1 MTTFMSFHPDIELS
15 RGKCAQIAG
24 CSLCLQAMAGP
35 SEIFVFKDALIVLGT
50 AAVVAPVVHRLK
62 ISPVLGFLVVGA
74 ALGPFGLGR
83 LAEHSRAIAWLTVT
97 GERQIAFI
105 ADLGIVFL
113 LFFIGLELSM
123 RRLITMRRLV
133 FGLGGLQSTL
143 STVVISLAAVWLGQP
158 PAAALIIGACLA
170 LSSTAIVMEL
180 LSGQRRMMS
189 TTGRTSF
196 AILLAQDLAV
206 VPLLFLISAL
216 GGHSEGNVAQGIV
229 IALIEAVVAIG
240 IIALVGRLVLK
251 PLFRLAASTD
261 NPEFFMAA
269 TLLIAVGSG
278 VIAAYAGLSMA
289 LGAFIAGLLLAETE
303 YRRAVEA
310 MIDPFRGLLLGVFF
324 FSVGMHID
332 LSFIWREPLLVI
344 GGFAAMMIAKS
355 VLIAP
360 LCRLFGVPW
369 AASVETALL
378 LAPGGEFAFIGIG
391 LATQFGLIDAGIAA
405 ALLAVV
411 SLTMATLPFVSLIAR
426 RAAQRVARDAPAT
439 ALPPDD
445 HAKRVIV
452 VGHGRVG
459 QLVCDML
466 DRHQIPYIAADRD
479 APRVERW
486 RKLGR
491 PVYFG
496 DASNPLFLQR
506 CGIDEAVGVIVTID
520 TAAVDDVVRA
530 VRARRPDVMIVARA
544 HDAQHAR
551 HLYTLAVTD
560 TVPETIEASLQLA
573 ESALVGIGVPMGLVI
588 ASIHERREQFR
599 HELQAAAG
607 GTASMTEQIRRARR
621 DRAAKT

>member
-1 MTTFMSFHPDIELS
+1 
-15 RGKCAQIAG
+15 
-24 CSLCLQAMAGP
+24 MAG
-35 SEIFVFKDALIVLGT
+35 SSVIYVFKDALIVLGT

-74 ALGPFGLGR
+74 ALGPHGLGQ
-83 LAEHSRAIAWLTVT
+83 LADYSRAIDWLTVT

-123 RRLITMRRLV
+123 RRMITMRRLV
-133 FGLGGLQSTL
+133 FGLGGLQVVL
-143 STVVISLAAVWLGQP
+143 SALAISLAAFWLGQP
-158 PAAALIIGACLA
+158 AAAALIIGTCLA

-216 GGHSEGNVAQGIV
+216 GGHSEGSVVQGVIV
-229 IALIEAVVAIG
+229 AVVEAIVAVAV
-240 IIALVGRLVLK
+240 IALVGRVVLK

-278 VIAAYAGLSMA
+278 VIAAFAGLSMA

-310 MIDPFRGLLLGVFF
+310 MIAPFRGLLLGVFF

-332 LSFIWREPLLVI
+332 LSFIWREPVLVI
-344 GGFAAMMIAKS
+344 GGFIAIMVAKTALL
-355 VLIAP
+355 VP

-369 AASVETALL
+369 AASVETSLL

-391 LATQFGLIDAGIAA
+391 LAVQFGLVDSGIAA
-405 ALLAVV
+405 GVLAVV
-411 SLTMATLPFVSLIAR
+411 SLTMGALPFVSLLAS
-426 RAAQRVARDAPAT
+426 RAAQRVARQVTGDAPAT
-439 ALPPDD
+439 QLPPSD

-466 DRHQIPYIAADRD
+466 DKHEISYIVADRD
-479 APRVERW
+479 AARVERW

-491 PVYFG
+491 AIYFG
-496 DASNPLFLQR
+496 DASNALFLQR
-506 CGIDEAVGVIVTID
+506 CGIDEATAVIVTID

-530 VRARRPDVMIVARA
+530 VRARRSDVMIVARA

-573 ESALVGIGVPMGLVI
+573 ESALVGLGVPMGLVI
-588 ASIHERREQFR
+588 ASIHERRELVR
-599 HELQAAAG
+599 SELQAAAG
-607 GTASMTEQIRRARR
+607 ATASMTDQIRRARR
-621 DRAAKT
+621 DKVAKP

>member
-1 MTTFMSFHPDIELS
+1 
-15 RGKCAQIAG
+15 
-24 CSLCLQAMAGP
+24 MAGP
-35 SEIFVFKDALIVLGT
+35 ADIYAFKDALIVLGT

-74 ALGPFGLGR
+74 ALGPHGLGR
-83 LAEHSRAIAWLTVT
+83 LADYSRAIDWLTVT
-97 GERQIAFI
+97 GEKQIAFI

-123 RRLITMRRLV
+123 RRMITMRRLV
-133 FGLGGLQSTL
+133 FGLGGLQVVL
-143 STVVISLAAVWLGQP
+143 SALAISLAAFWLGQP
-158 PAAALIIGACLA
+158 AAAALIIGTCLA

-206 VPLLFLISAL
+206 VPLLFLVSAL
-216 GGHSEGNVAQGIV
+216 GGHSEGSIVQGV
-229 IALIEAVVAIG
+229 VVAVVEALLAIAV
-240 IIALVGRLVLK
+240 IALVGRVILK
-251 PLFRLAASTD
+251 PLFRLSASTD

-278 VIAAYAGLSMA
+278 VIAAFAGLSMA

-332 LSFIWREPLLVI
+332 LSFIWREPVLVL
-344 GGFAAMMIAKS
+344 GGFAAMM
-355 VLIAP
+355 VLKTALLVP
-360 LCRLFGVPW
+360 LCRLFGISW
-369 AASVETALL
+369 AASVETGLL

-391 LATQFGLIDAGIAA
+391 LAAQLGLVDPGVAAGV
-405 ALLAVV
+405 LAVV
-411 SLTMATLPFVSLIAR
+411 SLTMGTLPFVSLFAR
-426 RAAQRVARDAPAT
+426 RAAQRVAQQVTGDAPAT
-439 ALPPDD
+439 QLPPSD
-445 HAKRVIV
+445 HARRVIV

-459 QLVCDML
+459 QLVCDQL
-466 DRHQIPYIAADRD
+466 EKHGISYIAADRD
-479 APRVERW
+479 AARVERW

-496 DASNPLFLQR
+496 DASNALFLQR
-506 CGIDEAVGVIVTID
+506 CGIDEATGVIVTLD

-530 VRARRPDVMIVARA
+530 VRARRTDVMIVARA
-544 HDAQHAR
+544 HDAEHAR

-560 TVPETIEASLQLA
+560 AVPETIEASLQLA
-573 ESALVGIGVPMGLVI
+573 ESALVGLGVPMGLVI
-588 ASIHERREQFR
+588 ASIHERREQVR
-599 HELQAAAG
+599 NELQAAAG

-621 DRAAKT
+621 DKVGKP

>member
-1 MTTFMSFHPDIELS
+1 
-15 RGKCAQIAG
+15 
-24 CSLCLQAMAGP
+24 MAGP
-35 SEIFVFKDALIVLGT
+35 SEIFAFKDALIILGT
-50 AAVVAPVVHRLK
+50 AAVVAPVVQRLK

-133 FGLGGLQSTL
+133 FGLGGLQCFISTL
-143 STVVISLAAVWLGQP
+143 AISLAALWFGQP
-158 PAAALIIGACLA
+158 ADAALIIGACLA

-180 LSGQRRMMS
+180 LSGQRRMTS

-216 GGHSEGNVAQGIV
+216 GGHSEGHVIQGIV
-229 IALIEAVVAIG
+229 IALFEAVLAVG
-240 IIALVGRLVLK
+240 IIAVVGRVVLK

-344 GGFAAMMIAKS
+344 GGFAAMMVVKS
-355 VLIAP
+355 VLLLP

-369 AASVETALL
+369 AASVETSLL

-391 LATQFGLIDAGIAA
+391 LATTYGLIDGGVSAG
-405 ALLAVV
+405 LLAVV
-411 SLTMATLPFVSLIAR
+411 SLTMGTLPFVSLFAR
-426 RAAQRVARDAPAT
+426 RAAQRVADGIASEAPAT

-466 DRHQIPYIAADRD
+466 DKHEIAYVAADRD
-479 APRVERW
+479 AQRVERW

-506 CGIDEAVGVIVTID
+506 CGIDEATGVIVTID

-530 VRARRPDVMIVARA
+530 VRSRRPDVMIVARA

-573 ESALVGIGVPMGLVI
+573 ESALVGLGVPMGLVI
-588 ASIHERREQFR
+588 ASIHERRELVR

-621 DRAAKT
+621 DRTAKP

>member
-1 MTTFMSFHPDIELS
+1 
-15 RGKCAQIAG
+15 
-24 CSLCLQAMAGP
+24 MAGP
-35 SEIFVFKDALIVLGT
+35 SDIYVFKDALIVLGT

-83 LAEHSRAIAWLTVT
+83 LADYSRAIDWLTVT

-123 RRLITMRRLV
+123 RRMITMRRLV
-133 FGLGGLQSTL
+133 FGLGGLQVVL
-143 STVVISLAAVWLGQP
+143 SAFVISLAIYWLGQP
-158 PAAALIIGACLA
+158 AAAALIIGTCLA

-216 GGHSEGNVAQGIV
+216 GGHSEGSVIQGVIVAVVEAVLAVAV
-229 IALIEAVVAIG
+229 IAV
-240 IIALVGRLVLK
+240 VGRLVLK

-278 VIAAYAGLSMA
+278 VIAAFAGLSMA

-332 LSFIWREPLLVI
+332 LSFIWREPVLVI
-344 GGFAAMMIAKS
+344 GGFLAMMIAKTLLL
-355 VLIAP
+355 VP
-360 LCRLFGVPW
+360 LCRFFGVPW
-369 AASVETALL
+369 AASVETSLL

-391 LATQFGLIDAGIAA
+391 LATQFGLVQPGIAA
-405 ALLAVV
+405 GVLAVV
-411 SLTMATLPFVSLIAR
+411 SLTMGTLPFVSLFAR
-426 RAAQRVARDAPAT
+426 RAAQRVAKQVTGDAPAT
-439 ALPPDD
+439 PLPTAD

-459 QLVCDML
+459 QLVCDLL
-466 DRHQIPYIAADRD
+466 DKHEISYIAADHD
-479 APRVERW
+479 AVRVERW

-496 DASNPLFLQR
+496 DASNSLFLQR
-506 CGIDEAVGVIVTID
+506 CGIDEATGVIVTID

-573 ESALVGIGVPMGLVI
+573 ESALVGLGVPMGLVI
-588 ASIHERREQFR
+588 ASIHERREQVR
-599 HELQAAAG
+599 NELQAAAG
-607 GTASMTEQIRRARR
+607 GMGSMTARIRDARR
-621 DRAAKT
+621 EKAAKP

>member
-1 MTTFMSFHPDIELS
+1 MLP
-15 RGKCAQIAG
+15 
-24 CSLCLQAMAGP
+24 AMAGS
-35 SEIFVFKDALIVLGT
+35 SEIFVFKDALIILGT

-62 ISPVLGFLVVGA
+62 ISPVLGFFAVGA
-74 ALGPFGLGR
+74 ALGPHGLGR
-83 LAEHSRAIAWLTVT
+83 LAEYSRAIDWLTVT
-97 GERQIAFI
+97 GEKQIAFI

-133 FGLGGLQSTL
+133 FGLGGLQALVTML
-143 STVVISLAAVWLGQP
+143 VISFGALWFGQP
-158 PAAALIIGACLA
+158 PAAVLIIGACLA
-170 LSSTAIVMEL
+170 LSSTALVMEV

-206 VPLLFLISAL
+206 VPLLFLIGAL
-216 GGHSEGNVAQGIV
+216 GRAADSTSVAQGVV
-229 IALIEAVVAIG
+229 IALVEAAVAIVVIAVV
-240 IIALVGRLVLK
+240 GRVVLK
-251 PLFRLAASTD
+251 PLFKLAAGTD

-289 LGAFIAGLLLAETE
+289 LGAFVAGLLLAETE

-332 LSFIWREPLLVI
+332 LGFIWREPLLVL
-344 GGFAAMMIAKS
+344 GGFLAMMAVKS
-355 VLIAP
+355 VLLTP

-369 AASVETALL
+369 GASVETGLL

-391 LATQFGLIDAGIAA
+391 LAVQFGLIAADVSAGI
-405 ALLAVV
+405 LAVV
-411 SLTMATLPFVSLIAR
+411 SLSMATLPFVALLAR
-426 RAAQRVARDAPAT
+426 RAGHYFAREASSDPLVT
-439 ALPPDD
+439 VLPPED
-445 HAKRVIV
+445 HAKRVLV

-459 QLVCDML
+459 QLVCGL
-466 DRHQIPYIAADRD
+466 LEEHSIPYIAADRD
-479 APRVERW
+479 TALVGRW

-491 PVYFG
+491 PIYYG

-506 CGIDEAVGVIVTID
+506 CGIDEATGVIVTLD
-520 TAAVDDVVRA
+520 TSAVDDVVRA
-530 VRARRPDVMIVARA
+530 VRARRSDVMIVARA

-551 HLYTLAVTD
+551 HLYTLKVTD

-573 ESALVGIGVPMGLVI
+573 ESALVGLGVPMGLVI
-588 ASIHERREQFR
+588 ASIHERRETVR
-599 HELQAAAG
+599 RELQAAAG
-607 GTASMTEQIRRARR
+607 SASSITDQIRQARR
-621 DRAAKT
+621 DRASKS

>member
-1 MTTFMSFHPDIELS
+1 
-15 RGKCAQIAG
+15 
-24 CSLCLQAMAGP
+24 MAGP
-35 SEIFVFKDALIVLGT
+35 SDIYVFKDALIVLGT

-74 ALGPFGLGR
+74 ALGPHGLGR
-83 LAEHSRAIAWLTVT
+83 LADYSRAIDWLTVT

-123 RRLITMRRLV
+123 RRMITMRRLV
-133 FGLGGLQSTL
+133 FGLGGLQVIL
-143 STVVISLAAVWLGQP
+143 SALAISGAAFWLGQP
-158 PAAALIIGACLA
+158 AAAALIIGTCLA

-216 GGHSEGNVAQGIV
+216 GGHSEGAVIQGVIV
-229 IALIEAVVAIG
+229 AVVEAIVAVAV
-240 IIALVGRLVLK
+240 IALVGRVVLK

-278 VIAAYAGLSMA
+278 VIAAFAGLSMA

-332 LSFIWREPLLVI
+332 LSFIWREPVLVI
-344 GGFAAMMIAKS
+344 GGFMAMMVAKTA
-355 VLIAP
+355 LLLP

-369 AASVETALL
+369 AASVETSLL

-391 LATQFGLIDAGIAA
+391 LAVQFGLVDAGVAA
-405 ALLAVV
+405 GVLAVV
-411 SLTMATLPFVSLIAR
+411 SLTMGTLPFVSLVAR
-426 RAAQRVARDAPAT
+426 RAAQRVARQETGDAPAT
-439 ALPPDD
+439 QLPPSD

-459 QLVCDML
+459 QLVCDLL
-466 DRHQIPYIAADRD
+466 DKHEISYIAADRD
-479 APRVERW
+479 AARVERW

-491 PVYFG
+491 PIYFG

-506 CGIDEAVGVIVTID
+506 CGIDEATGVIVTID

-573 ESALVGIGVPMGLVI
+573 ESALVRLGVPMGLVI
-588 ASIHERREQFR
+588 ASIHERRELVR
-599 HELQAAAG
+599 GELQAAAG
-607 GTASMTEQIRRARR
+607 GTASMTDQIRRARR
-621 DRAAKT
+621 DKVAKP

>member
-1 MTTFMSFHPDIELS
+1 
-15 RGKCAQIAG
+15 
-24 CSLCLQAMAGP
+24 MAGP
-35 SEIFVFKDALIVLGT
+35 SDIYVFKDALIVLGT

-62 ISPVLGFLVVGA
+62 ISPVLGFMVVGA
-74 ALGPFGLGR
+74 ALGPYGLGR
-83 LAEHSRAIAWLTVT
+83 LADFSRAIDWMTVT

-123 RRLITMRRLV
+123 RRMITMRRLV
-133 FGLGGLQSTL
+133 FGLGGLQVVL
-143 STVVISLAAVWLGQP
+143 SAIVISLAALWLGQP
-158 PAAALIIGACLA
+158 AAAALIIGTCLA

-216 GGHSEGNVAQGIV
+216 GGHSEGSVIQGVVVAVVEAVLAVAV
-229 IALIEAVVAIG
+229 IAV
-240 IIALVGRLVLK
+240 VGRLVLK

-278 VIAAYAGLSMA
+278 VIAAFAGLSMA

-332 LSFIWREPLLVI
+332 LSFIWREPVLVI
-344 GGFAAMMIAKS
+344 GGFLAMMVAKTLLL
-355 VLIAP
+355 VP
-360 LCRLFGVPW
+360 LCRFFGVPW
-369 AASVETALL
+369 AASVETSLL

-391 LATQFGLIDAGIAA
+391 LATQFGLVQPGVAAGV
-405 ALLAVV
+405 LAVV
-411 SLTMATLPFVSLIAR
+411 SLTMGTLPFVSLFAR
-426 RAAQRVARDAPAT
+426 RAAQRVAKKVTGDAPAT
-439 ALPPDD
+439 PLPPAD

-459 QLVCDML
+459 QLVCDLL
-466 DRHQIPYIAADRD
+466 DKHEISYIAADHD
-479 APRVERW
+479 AVRVERW

-496 DASNPLFLQR
+496 DASNSLFLQR
-506 CGIDEAVGVIVTID
+506 CGIDEATGVIVTID
-520 TAAVDDVVRA
+520 TATVDDVVRA

-573 ESALVGIGVPMGLVI
+573 ESALVGLGVPMGLVI
-588 ASIHERREQFR
+588 ASIHERREQVR
-599 HELQAAAG
+599 NELQAAAG
-607 GTASMTEQIRRARR
+607 GTGSMSARIRDARR
-621 DRAAKT
+621 EKAAKP

>member
-1 MTTFMSFHPDIELS
+1 ML
-15 RGKCAQIAG
+15 R
-24 CSLCLQAMAGP
+24 AMAGTN
-35 SEIFVFKDALIVLGT
+35 EIFVFKDALIVLGT

-62 ISPVLGFLVVGA
+62 ISPILGFLVVGA
-74 ALGPFGLGR
+74 ALGPHGLGR
-83 LAEHSRAIAWLTVT
+83 LAEHSRAIDWLTVT
-97 GERQIAFI
+97 GERQIGFI

-123 RRLITMRRLV
+123 RRLLTMRRLV
-133 FGLGGLQSTL
+133 FGLGSLQVVVAALPIGLGAL
-143 STVVISLAAVWLGQP
+143 WLGQP
-158 PAAALIIGACLA
+158 PAAALIIGTCLA

-216 GGHSEGNVAQGIV
+216 GGLAEGSSMAQGVAVALVEAVLAVGV
-229 IALIEAVVAIG
+229 IAV
-240 IIALVGRLVLK
+240 VGRVVLK
-251 PLFRLAASTD
+251 PLFRLAAGTD

-269 TLLIAVGSG
+269 ILLISVGSG

-332 LSFIWREPLLVI
+332 LGFIWREPILVAAAFVAMLVAKTLL
-344 GGFAAMMIAKS
+344 
-355 VLIAP
+355 LAP

-369 AASVETALL
+369 AATVETSLL

-391 LATQFGLIDAGIAA
+391 LAVQVGLVAGDVAA
-405 ALLAVV
+405 GVLAVV
-411 SLTMATLPFVSLIAR
+411 SLTMGMLPFVALLAR
-426 RAAQRVARDAPAT
+426 RAGHHFEKAVPSSPVFT
-439 ALPPDD
+439 VLPPDD
-445 HAKRVIV
+445 HSRRVLV

-459 QLVCDML
+459 QLVCGLLEKHD
-466 DRHQIPYIAADRD
+466 IAYIAADRD
-479 APRVERW
+479 TNLVERW
-486 RKLGR
+486 RTLGR
-491 PVYFG
+491 PLYYG
-496 DASNPLFLQR
+496 DASNPLFLKR
-506 CGIDEAVGVIVTID
+506 CGIDEALGVIVTLD
-520 TAAVDDVVRA
+520 TAAVDDVVKA

-551 HLYTLAVTD
+551 HLYTLRVTD

-573 ESALVGIGVPMGLVI
+573 ESALVGLGVPMGLVI
-588 ASIHERREQFR
+588 ASIHERREAVR

-607 GTASMTEQIRRARR
+607 STSSITERIRQARH
-621 DRAAKT
+621 DRPSRS

>member
-1 MTTFMSFHPDIELS
+1 ML
-15 RGKCAQIAG
+15 R
-24 CSLCLQAMAGP
+24 AMAGTN
-35 SEIFVFKDALIVLGT
+35 EIFVFKDALIVLGT

-62 ISPVLGFLVVGA
+62 ISPILGFLVVGA
-74 ALGPFGLGR
+74 ALGPHGLGR
-83 LAEHSRAIAWLTVT
+83 LAEHSRAIDWLTVT
-97 GERQIAFI
+97 GERQIGFI

-123 RRLITMRRLV
+123 RRLLTMRRLV
-133 FGLGGLQSTL
+133 FGLGSLQVVVAALPIGLGAL
-143 STVVISLAAVWLGQP
+143 WLGQP
-158 PAAALIIGACLA
+158 PAAALIIGTCLA

-216 GGHSEGNVAQGIV
+216 GGLAEGSSMAQGVAVALVEAVLAVGV
-229 IALIEAVVAIG
+229 IAV
-240 IIALVGRLVLK
+240 VGRVVLK
-251 PLFRLAASTD
+251 PLFRLAAGTD

-269 TLLIAVGSG
+269 ILLISVGSG

-332 LSFIWREPLLVI
+332 LGFIWREPILVAAAFVAMLVAKTLL
-344 GGFAAMMIAKS
+344 
-355 VLIAP
+355 LAP

-369 AASVETALL
+369 AATVETSLL

-391 LATQFGLIDAGIAA
+391 LAVQVGLVAGDVAA
-405 ALLAVV
+405 GVLAVV
-411 SLTMATLPFVSLIAR
+411 SLTMGMLPFVALLAR
-426 RAAQRVARDAPAT
+426 RAGHHFEKAVPSSPVFT
-439 ALPPDD
+439 VLPPDD
-445 HAKRVIV
+445 HARRVLV

-459 QLVCDML
+459 QLVCGLLEKHD
-466 DRHQIPYIAADRD
+466 IAYIAADRD
-479 APRVERW
+479 TNLVERW
-486 RKLGR
+486 RTLGR
-491 PVYFG
+491 PLYYG
-496 DASNPLFLQR
+496 DASNPLFLKR
-506 CGIDEAVGVIVTID
+506 CGIDEALGVIVTLD
-520 TAAVDDVVRA
+520 TAAVDDVVKA

-551 HLYTLAVTD
+551 HLYTLRVTD

-573 ESALVGIGVPMGLVI
+573 ESALVGLGVPMGLVI
-588 ASIHERREQFR
+588 ASIHERREAVR

-607 GTASMTEQIRRARR
+607 STSSITERIRQARH
-621 DRAAKT
+621 DRPSRS

>member
-1 MTTFMSFHPDIELS
+1 ML
-15 RGKCAQIAG
+15 A
-24 CSLCLQAMAGP
+24 AMAGP

-74 ALGPFGLGR
+74 ALGPHGLGR
-83 LAEHSRAIAWLTVT
+83 LAEHSRAIDWFTVT
-97 GERQIAFI
+97 GEKQIAFL

-123 RRLITMRRLV
+123 RRLLTMRRLV
-133 FGLGGLQSTL
+133 FGLGGAQGILTTL
-143 STVVISLAAVWLGQP
+143 LISFAALWLGQP
-158 PAAALIIGACLA
+158 PAASLIIGACLA

-196 AILLAQDLAV
+196 AVLLAQDLAV
-206 VPLLFLISAL
+206 VPLLFLIGAL
-216 GGHSEGNVAQGIV
+216 GNSADGSSVVQGVALALAEAAIAIGV
-229 IALIEAVVAIG
+229 IAV
-240 IIALVGRLVLK
+240 VGRLVLK
-251 PLFRLAASTD
+251 PLFRLAAGTD

-269 TLLIAVGSG
+269 TLLLAVGSG

-332 LSFIWREPLLVI
+332 LGFIWREPLVVI
-344 GGFAAMMIAKS
+344 GGFLAMIVVKS
-355 VLIAP
+355 VLLAP

-369 AASVETALL
+369 AASVETSLL

-391 LATQFGLIDAGIAA
+391 LATQVGLIAADVSAGV
-405 ALLAVV
+405 LAVV
-411 SLTMATLPFVSLIAR
+411 SLTMASLPFIALFAR
-426 RAAQRVARDAPAT
+426 RAGHRFAREGAADPMFT
-439 ALPPDD
+439 VLPPDD
-445 HAKRVIV
+445 HAKRVLV

-459 QLVCDML
+459 QLVCGL
-466 DRHQIPYIAADRD
+466 LEEHKLPYIAADRD
-479 APRVERW
+479 TALVERW

-491 PVYFG
+491 PIYYG
-496 DASNPLFLQR
+496 DASNPLFLRR
-506 CGIDEAVGVIVTID
+506 CGIDEATGVIVTLD
-520 TAAVDDVVRA
+520 TNAVDDVVRA

-551 HLYTLAVTD
+551 HLYTLQVTD

-573 ESALVGIGVPMGLVI
+573 ESALVGLGVPMGLVI
-588 ASIHERREQFR
+588 ASIHERRETVR
-599 HELQAAAG
+599 RELQAAAG
-607 GTASMTEQIRRARR
+607 SASSMTEQIRQARR
-621 DRAAKT
+621 ERSTKP

>member
-1 MTTFMSFHPDIELS
+1 
-15 RGKCAQIAG
+15 
-24 CSLCLQAMAGP
+24 MAGP
-35 SEIFVFKDALIVLGT
+35 AEIFAFKDALIVLGT
-50 AAVVAPVVHRLK
+50 AAVVAPIVHRLK

-74 ALGPFGLGR
+74 LLGPHGLGQ
-83 LAEHSRAIAWLTVT
+83 LAHYSRIIDWLTVT

-113 LFFIGLELSM
+113 LFFIGMELSM
-123 RRLITMRRLV
+123 RRLLTMRRLV
-133 FGLGGLQSTL
+133 FGLGGSQVFL
-143 STVVISLAAVWLGQP
+143 SALALSLLALWLGQP

-216 GGHSEGNVAQGIV
+216 GGHSDGSVLQGVVVALV
-229 IALIEAVVAIG
+229 EAVVAVAV
-240 IIALVGRLVLK
+240 IAVVGRLVLK

-332 LSFIWREPLLVI
+332 LGFIWREPLLVV
-344 GGFAAMMIAKS
+344 GGFLAMMMAKTI
-355 VLIAP
+355 LLAP

-369 AASVETALL
+369 STSIETSLL

-391 LATQFGLIDAGIAA
+391 LATRFGLVDSSIAA
-405 ALLAVV
+405 GVLAVV
-411 SLTMATLPFVSLIAR
+411 SLTMATLPFVSLAAR
-426 RAAQRVARDAPAT
+426 RVHRRLDVEASSRPSSIV
-439 ALPPDD
+439 LPPDD

-459 QLVCDML
+459 QLVCDLL
-466 DRHQIPYIAADRD
+466 DKHEIAYLATDKD
-479 APRVERW
+479 VALVERW
-486 RKLGR
+486 RNLGR
-491 PVYFG
+491 PIYYG
-496 DASNPLFLQR
+496 DASNPIYLRR
-506 CGIDEAVGVIVTID
+506 CGIDEATGVIVTID
-520 TAAVDDVVRA
+520 TAVVDDVVRA

-551 HLYTLAVTD
+551 HLYTLRVTD

-573 ESALVGIGVPMGLVI
+573 ESALVGLGVPMGLVI
-588 ASIHERREQFR
+588 ASIHERRETVRQ
-599 HELQAAAG
+599 ELQAAAG
-607 GTASMTEQIRRARR
+607 TASLLTEQIRLARRTARR
-621 DRAAKT
+621 DRKPKS

>member
-1 MTTFMSFHPDIELS
+1 
-15 RGKCAQIAG
+15 
-24 CSLCLQAMAGP
+24 MAGP
-35 SEIFVFKDALIVLGT
+35 SDINAFKDALIVLGT

-74 ALGPFGLGR
+74 ALGPHGLGR
-83 LAEHSRAIAWLTVT
+83 LADYSRAIDWLTVT

-123 RRLITMRRLV
+123 RRMITMRRLV
-133 FGLGGLQSTL
+133 FGLGGLQVVL
-143 STVVISLAAVWLGQP
+143 SALAISLAAFWLGQP
-158 PAAALIIGACLA
+158 AAAALIIGTCLA

-216 GGHSEGNVAQGIV
+216 GGQSEGSVVQGVIV
-229 IALIEAVVAIG
+229 AVVEALLAVAV
-240 IIALVGRLVLK
+240 IALVGRVILK

-278 VIAAYAGLSMA
+278 VIAAFAGLSMA

-332 LSFIWREPLLVI
+332 LSFIWREPVLVI
-344 GGFAAMMIAKS
+344 GGFVAMM
-355 VLIAP
+355 VLKTTLLVP
-360 LCRLFGVPW
+360 LCRLFGVSW
-369 AASVETALL
+369 AASVETGLL

-391 LATQFGLIDAGIAA
+391 LAAQFGLVESGVAAGV
-405 ALLAVV
+405 LAVV
-411 SLTMATLPFVSLIAR
+411 SLTMGTLPFVSLFAR
-426 RAAQRVARDAPAT
+426 RTAQRVAKQATGNAPAT
-439 ALPPDD
+439 QLPPSD

-459 QLVCDML
+459 QLVCDLL
-466 DRHQIPYIAADRD
+466 DKHEISYIAADRD
-479 APRVERW
+479 AARVERW

-491 PVYFG
+491 AVYFG

-506 CGIDEAVGVIVTID
+506 CGIDEATGVIVTID

-530 VRARRPDVMIVARA
+530 VRARRSDVMIVARA

-573 ESALVGIGVPMGLVI
+573 ESALVGLGVPMGLVI
-588 ASIHERREQFR
+588 ASIHERRELVR
-599 HELQAAAG
+599 NELQAAAG

-621 DRAAKT
+621 DKAGKP

>member
-1 MTTFMSFHPDIELS
+1 
-15 RGKCAQIAG
+15 
-24 CSLCLQAMAGP
+24 MAGP
-35 SEIFVFKDALIVLGT
+35 SDIYAFKDALIVLGT
-50 AAVVAPVVHRLK
+50 AAVVAPVVQRLR

-74 ALGPFGLGR
+74 ALGPHGLGR
-83 LAEHSRAIAWLTVT
+83 LADYSRAIDWLTVT

-133 FGLGGLQSTL
+133 FGLGGLQVVL
-143 STVVISLAAVWLGQP
+143 SALAISLAAFWFGQP
-158 PAAALIIGACLA
+158 AAAALIIGTCLA

-216 GGHSEGNVAQGIV
+216 GGHSEGSILQGVIVAMV
-229 IALIEAVVAIG
+229 EALLAVAV
-240 IIALVGRLVLK
+240 IALVGRIILK

-278 VIAAYAGLSMA
+278 VIAAFAGLSMA

-332 LSFIWREPLLVI
+332 LSFIWREPFIVVGGFVAMMVLKTVLLV
-344 GGFAAMMIAKS
+344 
-355 VLIAP
+355 P

-369 AASVETALL
+369 AATVETSLL

-391 LATQFGLIDAGIAA
+391 LATQFGLVDPGIAA
-405 ALLAVV
+405 GVLAVV
-411 SLTMATLPFVSLIAR
+411 SLTMATLPFVSLFAR
-426 RAAQRVARDAPAT
+426 RAARRVAQQVTGDAPAT
-439 ALPPDD
+439 QLPPSD
-445 HAKRVIV
+445 HVKRVIV

-459 QLVCDML
+459 QLVCEQL
-466 DRHQIPYIAADRD
+466 EKHGISYIAADRD
-479 APRVERW
+479 AARVERW

-496 DASNPLFLQR
+496 DASNALFLQR
-506 CGIDEAVGVIVTID
+506 CGIDEATGVIVTLD

-530 VRARRPDVMIVARA
+530 VRARRADVMIVARA
-544 HDAQHAR
+544 HDAEHAR

-560 TVPETIEASLQLA
+560 AVPETIEASLQLA
-573 ESALVGIGVPMGLVI
+573 ESALVGLGVPMGQVI
-588 ASIHERREQFR
+588 ASIHERRESVR
-599 HELQAAAG
+599 AELQAAAG
-607 GTASMTEQIRRARR
+607 GTASMTERIRRARR
-621 DRAAKT
+621 EKVAKP

>member
-1 MTTFMSFHPDIELS
+1 
-15 RGKCAQIAG
+15 
-24 CSLCLQAMAGP
+24 MAGP
-35 SEIFVFKDALIVLGT
+35 SDIYAFKDALIVLGT
-50 AAVVAPVVHRLK
+50 AAVVAPVVQRLR

-74 ALGPFGLGR
+74 ALGPHGLGR
-83 LAEHSRAIAWLTVT
+83 LADYSRAIDWLTVT

-133 FGLGGLQSTL
+133 FGLGGLQVVL
-143 STVVISLAAVWLGQP
+143 SALAISLAAFWLGQP
-158 PAAALIIGACLA
+158 AAAALIIGTCLA

-216 GGHSEGNVAQGIV
+216 GGHSDGSVVQGVLVAV
-229 IALIEAVVAIG
+229 VEAVLAVAV
-240 IIALVGRLVLK
+240 IALVGRLVLK

-278 VIAAYAGLSMA
+278 VIAALAGLSMA

-310 MIDPFRGLLLGVFF
+310 MIDPFRGLLLGGFF
-324 FSVGMHID
+324 FSGGMHID
-332 LSFIWREPLLVI
+332 LSFIWREPALVI
-344 GGFAAMMIAKS
+344 GGFIAMMAAKTALL
-355 VLIAP
+355 VP

-369 AASVETALL
+369 AASVETGLL

-391 LATQFGLIDAGIAA
+391 LAAQFGLVDPGVAAGV
-405 ALLAVV
+405 LAVV
-411 SLTMATLPFVSLIAR
+411 SLTMGTLPFVSLFAR
-426 RAAQRVARDAPAT
+426 RAALRVAKQVTGDAPAT
-439 ALPPDD
+439 QLPPSD

-459 QLVCDML
+459 QLVCDL
-466 DRHQIPYIAADRD
+466 LEKHQISYIAADRD
-479 APRVERW
+479 AERVERW

-496 DASNPLFLQR
+496 DASNALFLQR
-506 CGIDEAVGVIVTID
+506 CGIDEATGVIVTID

-530 VRARRPDVMIVARA
+530 VRARRPDVMIIARA
-544 HDAQHAR
+544 HDAQHAQ

-573 ESALVGIGVPMGLVI
+573 ESALVGLGVPMGLVI
-588 ASIHERREQFR
+588 ASIHERREQVR
-599 HELQAAAG
+599 NELQDAAG
-607 GTASMTEQIRRARR
+607 GTGSMTAQIRRARR
-621 DRAAKT
+621 EKAAKP

>member
-1 MTTFMSFHPDIELS
+1 
-15 RGKCAQIAG
+15 
-24 CSLCLQAMAGP
+24 MAG
-35 SEIFVFKDALIVLGT
+35 SAEIFVFKDALIVLGT
-50 AAVVAPVVHRLK
+50 AAIVAPVVHRLK
-62 ISPVLGFLVVGA
+62 ISPILGFLVVGA
-74 ALGPFGLGR
+74 LLGPYGLGQ
-83 LAEHSRAIAWLTVT
+83 LADYSRAIDWLTVT
-97 GERQIAFI
+97 GEKQIAFI

-113 LFFIGLELSM
+113 LFFIGMELSM

-133 FGLGGLQSTL
+133 FGLGGMQVSLTAIA
-143 STVVISLAAVWLGQP
+143 ISLAALWLGQP

-216 GGHSEGNVAQGIV
+216 GGNSEGSVVQGVV
-229 IALIEAVVAIG
+229 IALVEAAVAVGVIAVV
-240 IIALVGRLVLK
+240 GRVVLK
-251 PLFRLAASTD
+251 PLFRLAAGTD

-278 VIAAYAGLSMA
+278 VIASAAGLSMA

-332 LSFIWREPLLVI
+332 LGFIWREPLLVAA
-344 GGFAAMMIAKS
+344 GFLAMMVAKTI
-355 VLIAP
+355 LLAP
-360 LCRLFGVPW
+360 LCRLFGIPW
-369 AASVETALL
+369 STSMETSLL

-391 LATQFGLIDAGIAA
+391 LATQFRLIDNGVAAGV
-405 ALLAVV
+405 LAVV
-411 SLTMATLPFVSLIAR
+411 SLTMGTLPFIAL
-426 RAAQRVARDAPAT
+426 AARHIHKRLDAEAPSRPSST
-439 ALPPDD
+439 LLPPDD
-445 HAKRVIV
+445 HTKRVIV

-459 QLVCDML
+459 QLVCDLL
-466 DRHQIPYIAADRD
+466 DKHEIAYLATDKD
-479 APRVERW
+479 VALVERW
-486 RKLGR
+486 RNLGR
-491 PVYFG
+491 PIYYG
-496 DASNPLFLQR
+496 DASNPIYLQR
-506 CGIDEAVGVIVTID
+506 CGIDEAAGVIVTID
-520 TAAVDDVVRA
+520 TAVVDDVVRA

-551 HLYTLAVTD
+551 HLYTLDVTD

-573 ESALVGIGVPMGLVI
+573 ESALVGLGVPMGLVI
-588 ASIHERREQFR
+588 ASIHERRETVR
-599 HELQAAAG
+599 RELQSAA
-607 GTASMTEQIRRARR
+607 GTASLLTEQIRQARQTARR
-621 DRAAKT
+621 DRKPKS

>member
-1 MTTFMSFHPDIELS
+1 
-15 RGKCAQIAG
+15 
-24 CSLCLQAMAGP
+24 MAGP
-35 SEIFVFKDALIVLGT
+35 SDIYAFKDALIVLGT
-50 AAVVAPVVHRLK
+50 AAVVAPVVQRLR

-74 ALGPFGLGR
+74 ALGPHGLGR
-83 LAEHSRAIAWLTVT
+83 LADYSRAIDWLTVT

-133 FGLGGLQSTL
+133 FGLGGLQVML
-143 STVVISLAAVWLGQP
+143 SALAISLAAFWLGQP
-158 PAAALIIGACLA
+158 AAAALIIGTCLA

-216 GGHSEGNVAQGIV
+216 GGHSDGSVVQGVLVAV
-229 IALIEAVVAIG
+229 VEAVLAVAV
-240 IIALVGRLVLK
+240 IALVGRLVLK

-278 VIAAYAGLSMA
+278 VIAALAGLSMA

-332 LSFIWREPLLVI
+332 LSFIWREPALVI
-344 GGFAAMMIAKS
+344 GGFIAMMAAKTALL
-355 VLIAP
+355 VP

-369 AASVETALL
+369 AASVETGLL

-391 LATQFGLIDAGIAA
+391 LAAQFGLVDPGVAAGV
-405 ALLAVV
+405 LAVV
-411 SLTMATLPFVSLIAR
+411 SLTMGTLPFVSLFAR
-426 RAAQRVARDAPAT
+426 RAALRVARQVTGDAPAT
-439 ALPPDD
+439 QLPPSD
-445 HAKRVIV
+445 HVKRVIV

-459 QLVCDML
+459 QLVCDLL
-466 DRHQIPYIAADRD
+466 DKHQISYIAADRD
-479 APRVERW
+479 AERVERW

-496 DASNPLFLQR
+496 DASNALFLQR
-506 CGIDEAVGVIVTID
+506 CGIDEATGVIVTID

-530 VRARRPDVMIVARA
+530 VRARRPDVMIIARA
-544 HDAQHAR
+544 HDAQHAQ

-573 ESALVGIGVPMGLVI
+573 ESALVGLGVPMGLVI
-588 ASIHERREQFR
+588 ASIHERREQVR
-599 HELQAAAG
+599 NELQEAAG
-607 GTASMTEQIRRARR
+607 GTGSMTAQIRRARR
-621 DRAAKT
+621 EKAAKP

>member
-1 MTTFMSFHPDIELS
+1 
-15 RGKCAQIAG
+15 
-24 CSLCLQAMAGP
+24 
-35 SEIFVFKDALIVLGT
+35 
-50 AAVVAPVVHRLK
+50 

-74 ALGPFGLGR
+74 ALGPHGLGR
-83 LAEHSRAIAWLTVT
+83 LADLSRAIDWLTVT

-133 FGLGGLQSTL
+133 FGLGGLQ
-143 STVVISLAAVWLGQP
+143 VVVSALVLSLAAFWLGQP
-158 PAAALIIGACLA
+158 AAAALIIGTCLA

-216 GGHSEGNVAQGIV
+216 GGHSEGSIIQGVIVALV
-229 IALIEAVVAIG
+229 EALLAVAV
-240 IIALVGRLVLK
+240 IALVGRMVLK

-332 LSFIWREPLLVI
+332 LSFIWREPAIVV
-344 GGFAAMMIAKS
+344 GGFVAMM
-355 VLIAP
+355 VLKTILLAP

-369 AASVETALL
+369 AASVETSLL

-391 LATQFGLIDAGIAA
+391 LAAQFGLVAPGVAAGV
-405 ALLAVV
+405 LAVV
-411 SLTMATLPFVSLIAR
+411 SLTMGTLPFVSLLAR
-426 RAAQRVARDAPAT
+426 RAALRVASQVTGDAPAT
-439 ALPPDD
+439 QLPPSD

-459 QLVCDML
+459 QLVCDLL
-466 DRHQIPYIAADRD
+466 DKHQIPYIAADRD
-479 APRVERW
+479 AERVERW

-496 DASNPLFLQR
+496 DASNALFLQR
-506 CGIDEAVGVIVTID
+506 CGIDEATGVIVTID

-544 HDAQHAR
+544 HDAQHAQ

-573 ESALVGIGVPMGLVI
+573 ESALVGLGVPMGLVI
-588 ASIHERREQFR
+588 ASIHERREQVR
-599 HELQAAAG
+599 NELQDAAG
-607 GTASMTEQIRRARR
+607 GTGSMTAQIRRARR
-621 DRAAKT
+621 EKAAKP

>member
-1 MTTFMSFHPDIELS
+1 
-15 RGKCAQIAG
+15 
-24 CSLCLQAMAGP
+24 MAGP
-35 SEIFVFKDALIVLGT
+35 SDIYVFKDALIVLGT

-62 ISPVLGFLVVGA
+62 ISPVLGFMVVGA
-74 ALGPFGLGR
+74 ALGPYGLGR
-83 LAEHSRAIAWLTVT
+83 LADFSRAIDWLTVT

-123 RRLITMRRLV
+123 RRMITMRRLV
-133 FGLGGLQSTL
+133 FGLGGLQVVL
-143 STVVISLAAVWLGQP
+143 SAVVISLALYWLGQP
-158 PAAALIIGACLA
+158 AAAALIIGTCLA

-216 GGHSEGNVAQGIV
+216 GGHSEGSVIQGVIVAVVEAVLAVAV
-229 IALIEAVVAIG
+229 IAV
-240 IIALVGRLVLK
+240 VGRVVLK

-278 VIAAYAGLSMA
+278 VIAAMAGLSMA

-344 GGFAAMMIAKS
+344 GGFIAMMAAKT
-355 VLIAP
+355 VLLLP
-360 LCRLFGVPW
+360 LCRFFGVPW
-369 AASVETALL
+369 AASVETSLL

-391 LATQFGLIDAGIAA
+391 LATQFSLVQPGVAAGV
-405 ALLAVV
+405 LAVV
-411 SLTMATLPFVSLIAR
+411 SLTMGTLPFVSLFAR
-426 RAAQRVARDAPAT
+426 RAARRVAKQVTGEAPAT
-439 ALPPDD
+439 PLPPAD
-445 HAKRVIV
+445 HEKRVIV

-459 QLVCDML
+459 QLVCDLL
-466 DRHQIPYIAADRD
+466 DKHQISYIAADHD
-479 APRVERW
+479 AVRVERW

-491 PVYFG
+491 PIYFG
-496 DASNPLFLQR
+496 DASNSLFLQR
-506 CGIDEAVGVIVTID
+506 CGIDEATGVIVTID

-573 ESALVGIGVPMGLVI
+573 ESALVGLGVPMGLVI
-588 ASIHERREQFR
+588 ASIHERREEVR
-599 HELQAAAG
+599 NELQAAAG
-607 GTASMTEQIRRARR
+607 GTGSMSARIRDARR
-621 DRAAKT
+621 EKAAKP

>member
-1 MTTFMSFHPDIELS
+1 
-15 RGKCAQIAG
+15 
-24 CSLCLQAMAGP
+24 MAG
-35 SEIFVFKDALIVLGT
+35 SAEIFVFKDALIVLGT

-62 ISPVLGFLVVGA
+62 ISPILGFLVVGA
-74 ALGPFGLGR
+74 LLGPHGLGQ
-83 LAEHSRAIAWLTVT
+83 LAEYSRAIDWLTVT
-97 GERQIAFI
+97 GEKQIAFI

-113 LFFIGLELSM
+113 LFFIGMELSM

-133 FGLGGLQSTL
+133 FGLGGMQVFLTAI
-143 STVVISLAAVWLGQP
+143 VVSLAALWLGQP

-216 GGHSEGNVAQGIV
+216 GGNSEGSVVQGVV
-229 IALIEAVVAIG
+229 IALVEAVIAVGVIAI
-240 IIALVGRLVLK
+240 VGRVVLK
-251 PLFRLAASTD
+251 PLFRLAAGTD

-278 VIAAYAGLSMA
+278 VIASAAGLSMA

-332 LSFIWREPLLVI
+332 LGFIWREPLLVA
-344 GGFAAMMIAKS
+344 GGFLAMIVAKT
-355 VLIAP
+355 LLLAP

-369 AASVETALL
+369 STSMETSLL

-391 LATQFGLIDAGIAA
+391 LPTQLKLVDGGVAAGV
-405 ALLAVV
+405 LAVV
-411 SLTMATLPFVSLIAR
+411 SLTMGTLPFVAVVAR
-426 RAAQRVARDAPAT
+426 RIHKRLDAEAPSRPSST
-439 ALPPDD
+439 LLPPDD
-445 HAKRVIV
+445 HTKRVIV

-459 QLVCDML
+459 QLVCDLL
-466 DRHQIPYIAADRD
+466 DKHEIPYLATDND
-479 APRVERW
+479 VVLVERW
-486 RKLGR
+486 RNLGR
-491 PVYFG
+491 PIYYG
-496 DASNPLFLQR
+496 DASNPIYLQR
-506 CGIDEAVGVIVTID
+506 CGIDEAAGVIVTID
-520 TAAVDDVVRA
+520 TAVVDDVVRA

-551 HLYTLAVTD
+551 HLYTLDVTD

-573 ESALVGIGVPMGLVI
+573 ESALVGLGVPMGLVI
-588 ASIHERREQFR
+588 ASIHERREMVR
-599 HELQAAAG
+599 HELQSAA
-607 GTASMTEQIRRARR
+607 GTASLLTEQIRQARQMARR
-621 DRAAKT
+621 DRKPKS

>member
-1 MTTFMSFHPDIELS
+1 
-15 RGKCAQIAG
+15 
-24 CSLCLQAMAGP
+24 MAGP
-35 SEIFVFKDALIVLGT
+35 SDIYAFKDALIVLGT
-50 AAVVAPVVHRLK
+50 AAVVAPVVQRLR

-74 ALGPFGLGR
+74 ALGPHGLGR
-83 LAEHSRAIAWLTVT
+83 LADYSRAIDWLTVT

-133 FGLGGLQSTL
+133 FGLGGLQVVL
-143 STVVISLAAVWLGQP
+143 SALAISLAAFWLGQP
-158 PAAALIIGACLA
+158 AAAALIIGTCLA

-216 GGHSEGNVAQGIV
+216 GGHSDGSVVQGVLVAV
-229 IALIEAVVAIG
+229 VEAVLAVAV
-240 IIALVGRLVLK
+240 IALVGRLVLK

-278 VIAAYAGLSMA
+278 VIAALAGLSMA

-332 LSFIWREPLLVI
+332 LSFIWREPALVI
-344 GGFAAMMIAKS
+344 GGFIAMMAAKTALL
-355 VLIAP
+355 VP

-369 AASVETALL
+369 AASVETGLL

-391 LATQFGLIDAGIAA
+391 LAAQFGLVDPGVAAGV
-405 ALLAVV
+405 LAVV
-411 SLTMATLPFVSLIAR
+411 SLTMGTLPFVSLFAR
-426 RAAQRVARDAPAT
+426 RAALRVARQVTGDAPAT
-439 ALPPDD
+439 QLPPSD
-445 HAKRVIV
+445 HVKRVIV

-459 QLVCDML
+459 QLVCDLL
-466 DRHQIPYIAADRD
+466 DKHQISYIAADRD
-479 APRVERW
+479 AERVERW

-496 DASNPLFLQR
+496 DASNALFLQR
-506 CGIDEAVGVIVTID
+506 CGIDEATGVIVTID

-530 VRARRPDVMIVARA
+530 VRARRPDVMIIARA
-544 HDAQHAR
+544 HDAQHAQ

-573 ESALVGIGVPMGLVI
+573 ESALVGLGVPMGLVI
-588 ASIHERREQFR
+588 ASIHERREQVR
-599 HELQAAAG
+599 NELQEAAG
-607 GTASMTEQIRRARR
+607 GTGSMTAQIRRARR
-621 DRAAKT
+621 EKAAKP

>member
-1 MTTFMSFHPDIELS
+1 MKK
-15 RGKCAQIAG
+15 RAG
-24 CSLCLQAMAGP
+24 LAWRTQSDRL
-35 SEIFVFKDALIVLGT
+35 LGT

-62 ISPVLGFLVVGA
+62 ISPILGFLVVGA
-74 ALGPFGLGR
+74 LLGPHGLGQ
-83 LAEHSRAIAWLTVT
+83 LAEYSRAIDWLTVT
-97 GERQIAFI
+97 GEKQIAFI

-113 LFFIGLELSM
+113 LFFIGMELSM

-133 FGLGGLQSTL
+133 FGLGGMQVFLTAI
-143 STVVISLAAVWLGQP
+143 VVSLAALWLGQP

-216 GGHSEGNVAQGIV
+216 GGNSEGSVVQGVV
-229 IALIEAVVAIG
+229 IALVEAVIAVGVIAI
-240 IIALVGRLVLK
+240 VGRVVLK
-251 PLFRLAASTD
+251 PLFRLAAGTD

-278 VIAAYAGLSMA
+278 VIASAAGLSMA

-332 LSFIWREPLLVI
+332 LGFIWREPLLVA
-344 GGFAAMMIAKS
+344 GGFLAMIVAKT
-355 VLIAP
+355 LLLAP

-369 AASVETALL
+369 STSMETSLL

-391 LATQFGLIDAGIAA
+391 LATQLKLVDGGVAAGV
-405 ALLAVV
+405 LAVV
-411 SLTMATLPFVSLIAR
+411 SLTMGTLPFVAVVAR
-426 RAAQRVARDAPAT
+426 RIHKRLDAEAPSRPSST
-439 ALPPDD
+439 LLPPDD
-445 HAKRVIV
+445 HTKRVIV

-459 QLVCDML
+459 QLVCDLL
-466 DRHQIPYIAADRD
+466 DKHEIPYLATDND
-479 APRVERW
+479 VVLVERW
-486 RKLGR
+486 RNLGR
-491 PVYFG
+491 PIYYG
-496 DASNPLFLQR
+496 DASNPIYLQR
-506 CGIDEAVGVIVTID
+506 CGIDEAAGVIVTID
-520 TAAVDDVVRA
+520 TAVVDDVVRA

-551 HLYTLAVTD
+551 HLYTLDVTD

-573 ESALVGIGVPMGLVI
+573 ESALVGLGVPMGLVI
-588 ASIHERREQFR
+588 ASIHERREMVR
-599 HELQAAAG
+599 HELQSAA
-607 GTASMTEQIRRARR
+607 GTASLLTEQIRQARQMARR
-621 DRAAKT
+621 DRKPKS

>member
-1 MTTFMSFHPDIELS
+1 
-15 RGKCAQIAG
+15 
-24 CSLCLQAMAGP
+24 MAGP
-35 SEIFVFKDALIVLGT
+35 SDIYVFKDALIVLGT

-62 ISPVLGFLVVGA
+62 ISPVLGFMVVGA
-74 ALGPFGLGR
+74 ALGPYGLGR
-83 LAEHSRAIAWLTVT
+83 LADFSRAIDWLTVT

-123 RRLITMRRLV
+123 RRMITMRRLV
-133 FGLGGLQSTL
+133 FGLGGLQVVL
-143 STVVISLAAVWLGQP
+143 SAVVISLALYWLGQP
-158 PAAALIIGACLA
+158 AAAALIIGTCLA

-216 GGHSEGNVAQGIV
+216 GGHSEGSVIQGVIVAVVEAVLAVAV
-229 IALIEAVVAIG
+229 IAV
-240 IIALVGRLVLK
+240 VGRVVLK

-278 VIAAYAGLSMA
+278 VIAAMAGLSMA

-344 GGFAAMMIAKS
+344 GGFIAMMAAKT
-355 VLIAP
+355 VLLLP
-360 LCRLFGVPW
+360 LCRFFGVPW
-369 AASVETALL
+369 AASVETSLL

-391 LATQFGLIDAGIAA
+391 LATQFSLVQPGVAAGV
-405 ALLAVV
+405 LAVV
-411 SLTMATLPFVSLIAR
+411 SLTMGTLPFVSLFAR
-426 RAAQRVARDAPAT
+426 RAARRVAKQVTGEAPAT
-439 ALPPDD
+439 PLPPAD
-445 HAKRVIV
+445 HEKRVIV

-459 QLVCDML
+459 QLVCDLL
-466 DRHQIPYIAADRD
+466 DKHQISYIAADHD
-479 APRVERW
+479 AVRVERW

-491 PVYFG
+491 PIYFG
-496 DASNPLFLQR
+496 DASNSLFLQR
-506 CGIDEAVGVIVTID
+506 CGIDEATGVIVTID
-520 TAAVDDVVRA
+520 TAVDDVVRA

-573 ESALVGIGVPMGLVI
+573 ESALVGLGVPMGLVI
-588 ASIHERREQFR
+588 ASIHERREEVR
-599 HELQAAAG
+599 NELQAAAG
-607 GTASMTEQIRRARR
+607 GTGSMSARIRDARR
-621 DRAAKT
+621 EKAAKP